1 VLYKRGESTAAVITL
16 QSSAAKTPNSPVFLY
31 HLGMAQAK
39 AGQADAAR
47 ASLTRS
53 LQSGRQFSGM
63 DEAKATL
70 ENLAKLASNSP
81 PQPKS

>member
-1 VLYKRGESTAAVITL
+1 VIAL
-16 QSSAAKTPNSPVFLY
+16 QSSAAKTPNSPVLLY
-31 HLGMAQAK
+31 HLGMAQAL

-47 ASLTRS
+47 DNLTRS

-70 ENLAKLASNSP
+70 EKLAKLASNAA